1 MIQATFLAVNTMHNS
16 FKTRRLLFAVLPL
29 VALGLGGCGSD
40 SNPLPSNFSPD
51 PEPWELFILG
61 DNDPAS
67 RLVINAGSAA
77 GVYEFRMT
85 EPDHFSWQEVGEEGQ
100 STQPDKALMLFL
112 KAWHM
117 LYGDEWA
124 DGRLQTL
131 DTRTGTQFNLALR
144 LSRPLLDE
152 ETQEMVFQARLVS
165 QLSENL
171 KAATPD
177 SGAPLASRMP
187 TGQWKGQ
194 TTLWVENATGVP
206 HHRLSEGIKFETRQL
221 PLASTPKG
229 VSLVQDAVAATGASS
244 VVNTDIENPTW
255 PTGDCKNEYL
265 QARLDGLAPNLTF
278 SNWKEFVVAYT
289 KARNDLQAYNLTQDE
304 FLAVARAYLLPCN
317 PVVTDGSPDMPANV
331 ALIKTILT
339 KALWDGLTTQMV
351 VNETLTAAQQATF
364 TYDNFL
370 TMAGKYPF
378 FCGEPGIHQLNGN
391 SSPEEACRRDLA
403 AFFAHATQETGAHDP
418 NLVPSGTPYWKQ
430 AFAKTRE
437 GSCYLGDVCNPVTA
451 QCPQQYVSK
460 CSPTVTDGCPKP
472 CDKYDPDVSAA
483 GGTCPPDF
491 TCSGHYY
498 GRGFMQLSYYFNYL
512 GFGGQIL
519 NDPKQF
525 VSNPDLV
532 AQNGLFSLG
541 SAFWFYM
548 SPQPPKPSMHD
559 LITGGG
565 GYHPAASYGKVALV
579 EESYLD
585 WQGNTQT
592 ANNPVDKFMVSIS
605 VINGGVE
612 CSPADKPGITPDEA
626 AQAKGEAINRM
637 QYYSSLLTYL
647 GATLTSLETSYASN
661 TTGCTI
667 ENGSP
672 FSTNLG
678 PTSIG
683 YAPRWWLAA
692 DSYDKCG
699 PVSWQ
704 AQPPLALASEKSRE
718 VCLDICGSTCE

>member
-1 MIQATFLAVNTMHNS
+1 MQNP
-16 FKTRRLLFAVLPL
+16 FKTRRLLLAALPL

-67 RLVINAGSAA
+67 RLVINPGSAA

-85 EPDHFSWQEVGEEGQ
+85 EPDHFSWQEVDEEGQ

-177 SGAPLASRMP
+177 SGAPLTSRMP
-187 TGQWKGQ
+187 TGQWRGQ
-194 TTLWVENATGVP
+194 STLWVENATGVP
-206 HHRLSEGIKFETRQL
+206 HHRLSEGIRFETLQL

-229 VSLVQDAVAATGASS
+229 ISLVQDAVAATPSNG

-265 QARLDGLAPNLTF
+265 TNQNY
-278 SNWKEFVVAYT
+278 SNWKEFVVAYNR
-289 KARNDLQAYNLTQDE
+289 ARKDLLAYNLTEDE
-304 FLAVARAYLLPCN
+304 ILAVSRAYMMPCD
-317 PVVTDGSPDMPANV
+317 PVVTDGSPDIPANV

-339 KALWDGLTTQMV
+339 QDLWDGLTTQMV
-351 VNETLTAAQQATF
+351 VNETLTTAQQATF

-370 TMAGKYPF
+370 KMAGKYPF
-378 FCGEPGIHQLNGN
+378 FCGEPGIYQLNGK
-391 SSPEEACRRDLA
+391 SSPEEACRRELA

-418 NLVPSGTPYWKQ
+418 NLIPSRTPYWQQ
-430 AFAKTRE
+430 AFATTRE
-437 GSCYLGDVCNPVTA
+437 NGCYLGDICNPVSA
-451 QCPQQYVSK
+451 LCPEQYVSK
-460 CSPTVTDGCPKP
+460 CPQNPTDDIHDPKYQNCPKP
-472 CDKYDPDVSAA
+472 CDQYDPGVNAA
-483 GGTCPPDF
+483 GGTCPPGF
-491 TCSGHYY
+491 TCSGHFY

-519 NDPKQF
+519 NDPQQF

-559 LITGGG
+559 VITGGG
-565 GYHPAASYGKVALV
+565 GYHPTAPNGNVALV
-579 EESYLD
+579 KESYID
-585 WQGNTQT
+585 WQGQTQT
-592 ANNPVDKFMVSIS
+592 GNNPVDKFMMSIS

-612 CSPADKPGITPDEA
+612 CSPEQKYPNPTDEQKTLI
-626 AQAKGEAINRM
+626 AQARAQAISRM
-637 QYYSSLLTYL
+637 QYFNSLLTYF
-647 GATLTSLETSYASN
+647 GATLTTLEQGYASN

-667 ENGSP
+667 DNGSP

>member
-1 MIQATFLAVNTMHNS
+1 MNNPC
-16 FKTRRLLFAVLPL
+16 KTRWPLLAALPL
-29 VALGLGGCGSD
+29 LSLVLSGCGSG
-40 SNPLPSNFSPD
+40 SNPLPSNFNPD
-51 PEPWELFILG
+51 QEPWELFILG

-67 RLVINAGSAA
+67 RLVINPASEA
-77 GVYEFRMT
+77 GVYDFRMT
-85 EPDHFSWQEVGEEGQ
+85 TPDHFSWQEVDEEEQ
-100 STQPDKALMLFL
+100 SAQPDKALMLFL

-131 DTRTGTQFNLALR
+131 DFQTGAQFNLALR

-152 ETQEMVFQARLVS
+152 DTQEMVFQARLVS
-165 QLSENL
+165 QLSDNL
-171 KAATPD
+171 KQATPNN
-177 SGAPLASRMP
+177 GIPLARVMP
-187 TGQWKGQ
+187 TGQWTGE

-206 HHRLSEGIKFETRQL
+206 HHRLSEGIKYETRQL
-221 PLASTPKG
+221 PLATKQEG
-229 VSLVQDAVAATGASS
+229 ISLVRDAVAATSANN

-265 QARLDGLAPNLTF
+265 KNQNY
-278 SNWKEFVVAYT
+278 SNWKEFVVAYNR
-289 KARNDLQAYNLTQDE
+289 ARKDLQAYKLTEDE
-304 FLAVARAYLLPCN
+304 ILAVSRAYMMPCD

-331 ALIKTILT
+331 ALIKSMLT
-339 KALWDGLTTQMV
+339 QDLWDGLTTQMV
-351 VNETLTAAQQATF
+351 VNEMLTAAQRATF

-370 TMAGKYPF
+370 KMAGKYPF
-378 FCGEPGIHQLNGN
+378 FCGEPGIYPRNGDQ
-391 SSPEEACRRDLA
+391 PTEACRRELA

-418 NLVPSGTPYWKQ
+418 TLTIPLWKQ
-430 AFAKTRE
+430 AFAQTRE
-437 GSCYLGDVCNPVTA
+437 GSCYLGDVCRPLTA

-460 CSPTVTDGCPKP
+460 CSPTVTDDCPKP
-472 CDKYDPDVSAA
+472 CTTYDPDVTPA
-483 GGTCPPDF
+483 GGTCPPHF

-559 LITGGG
+559 VITGGG
-565 GYHPAASYGKVALV
+565 GYHPTAPYGNVALV
-579 EESYLD
+579 KESYID
-585 WQGNTQT
+585 WQGQTQT

-605 VINGGVE
+605 VINGAVE
-612 CSPADKPGITPDEA
+612 CSVTGQGQQ
-626 AQAKGEAINRM
+626 QAISRM
-637 QYYSSLLTYL
+637 NFYSNLLSYL
-647 GATLTSLETSYASN
+647 GASLTPLEKGYASN

-667 ENGSP
+667 DNGNP
-672 FSTNLG
+672 FSTNTG
-678 PTSIG
+678 VPTSIG

-718 VCLDICGSTCE
+718 VCLDICGSNCK

>member
-1 MIQATFLAVNTMHNS
+1 MNNPC
-16 FKTRRLLFAVLPL
+16 KTRWPLLAALPL
-29 VALGLGGCGSD
+29 LSLVLSGCGSG
-40 SNPLPSNFSPD
+40 SNPLPSNFNPD
-51 PEPWELFILG
+51 QEPWELFILG

-67 RLVINAGSAA
+67 RLVINPASEA
-77 GVYEFRMT
+77 GVYDFRMT
-85 EPDHFSWQEVGEEGQ
+85 TPDHFSWQVVDEEEQ
-100 STQPDKALMLFL
+100 SAQPDKALMLFL

-131 DTRTGTQFNLALR
+131 DFQTGAQFNLALR
-144 LSRPLLDE
+144 LGRPLLNE

-165 QLSENL
+165 QLSDNL
-171 KAATPD
+171 KQATPNN
-177 SGAPLASRMP
+177 GIPLARVMP
-187 TGQWKGQ
+187 TGQWTGE

-206 HHRLSEGIKFETRQL
+206 HHRLSEGIKYETRQL
-221 PLASTPKG
+221 PLASTQPG
-229 VSLVQDAVAATGASS
+229 LSLVRDAVAATSANN

-265 QARLDGLAPNLTF
+265 KNQNY
-278 SNWKEFVVAYT
+278 SNWKEFVVAYNR
-289 KARNDLQAYNLTQDE
+289 ARKDLQAYKLTEDE
-304 FLAVARAYLLPCN
+304 ILAVSRAYMMPCD

-331 ALIKTILT
+331 ALIKSMLT
-339 KALWDGLTTQMV
+339 QDLWDGLTTQMV
-351 VNETLTAAQQATF
+351 VNEMLTAAQRATF

-370 TMAGKYPF
+370 KMAGKYPF
-378 FCGEPGIHQLNGN
+378 FCGEPGIYPRNGDQ
-391 SSPEEACRRDLA
+391 PTEACRRELA

-418 NLVPSGTPYWKQ
+418 TLTIPLWKQ
-430 AFAKTRE
+430 AFAQTRE
-437 GSCYLGDVCNPVTA
+437 GSCYLGDVCRPLTA

-460 CSPTVTDGCPKP
+460 CSPTVTDDCPKP
-472 CDKYDPDVSAA
+472 CTTYDPDVTPA

>member
-1 MIQATFLAVNTMHNS
+1 MNHPC
-16 FKTRRLLFAVLPL
+16 KTRWPLLTAVPL
-29 VALGLGGCGSD
+29 LSLVLGGCGSD
-40 SNPLPSNFSPD
+40 SNPLPSNFSPVQ
-51 PEPWELFILG
+51 EPWELFVLG

-67 RLVINAGSAA
+67 RLVINPSSEA

-85 EPDHFSWQEVGEEGQ
+85 EPDHFSWLEVDEEGQ
-100 STQPDKALMLFL
+100 SAQPDKALMLFL

-124 DGRLQTL
+124 DGRLLTL
-131 DTRTGTQFNLALR
+131 DAQTGSQFNLALR
-144 LSRPLLDE
+144 LSRPLLNE

-165 QLSENL
+165 QLSDNL
-171 KAATPD
+171 KQATPN
-177 SGAPLASRMP
+177 SGAPLALRMP
-187 TGQWKGQ
+187 TGQWTGQ

-206 HHRLSEGIKFETRQL
+206 HHRLSEGIKYETRQL
-221 PLASTPKG
+221 PLAYTPKG
-229 VSLVQDAVAATGASS
+229 ISLVQDAVAATSS
-244 VVNTDIENPTW
+244 NGVVNTDIENPTW

-265 QARLDGLAPNLTF
+265 TNQNF
-278 SNWKEFVVAYT
+278 SNWKEFVVAYNQ
-289 KARNDLQAYNLTQDE
+289 ARKDLQAYKLTE
-304 FLAVARAYLLPCN
+304 EEILAVSRAYMMPCD
-317 PVVTDGSPDMPANV
+317 PVVTDGSPDVPANV
-331 ALIKTILT
+331 ALIKSILT
-339 KALWDGLTTQMV
+339 QDLWDGLTTQMV
-351 VNETLTAAQQATF
+351 VNEMLTAAQRATF

-370 TMAGKYPF
+370 KMAGKYPF
-378 FCGEPGIHQLNGN
+378 FCGEPGVYQLNGK
-391 SSPEEACRRDLA
+391 SSLEEACRRDLA

-430 AFAKTRE
+430 AFATTRE
-437 GSCYLGDVCNPVTA
+437 NGCYLGDICNPVSA
-451 QCPQQYVSK
+451 LCPEQYVSK
-460 CSPTVTDGCPKP
+460 CPQNPTDDIHDPKYQNCPKP
-472 CDKYDPDVSAA
+472 CDQYDPGVNAA

-491 TCSGHYY
+491 TCSGHFY

-559 LITGGG
+559 VITGGG
-565 GYHPAASYGKVALV
+565 GYHPTAPSGNVALV
-579 EESYLD
+579 KESYID
-585 WQGNTQT
+585 WQGQTQT
-592 ANNPVDKFMVSIS
+592 GNNPVDKFMMSIS

-612 CSPADKPGITPDEA
+612 CSPEQKYPNPTDEEKTLI
-626 AQAKGEAINRM
+626 AQARAQAISRM
-637 QYYSSLLTYL
+637 QYFNSLLTYF
-647 GATLTSLETSYASN
+647 GATLTTLEQGYASN

-667 ENGSP
+667 DNGSP

>member
-1 MIQATFLAVNTMHNS
+1 MRIGVSMNTPSCQSQWYCLTLIILLTF
-16 FKTRRLLFAVLPL
+16 
-29 VALGLGGCGSD
+29 GLSGCGSD
-40 SNPLPSNFSPD
+40 SNSLPSNFSPNQ
-51 PEPWELFILG
+51 EPWELFILG
-61 DNDPAS
+61 DNNPAS
-67 RLVINAGSAA
+67 SLAISSAPES
-77 GVYEFRMT
+77 GGYQVRMT
-85 EPDHFSWQEVGEEGQ
+85 APDHFSWREIDEEGQ
-100 STQPDKALMLFL
+100 SPQPDKALMLFL
-112 KAWHM
+112 KAWH
-117 LYGDEWA
+117 LIYGDEWA
-124 DGRLQTL
+124 DGRLRVQGTV
-131 DTRTGTQFNLALR
+131 TGARFNLAIR

-152 ETQEMVFQARLVS
+152 ENQEIVFQARLVS

-171 KAATPD
+171 RQATPND
-177 SGAPLASRMP
+177 DITLAQGMP
-187 TGQWKGQ
+187 TGRWTGH

-221 PLASTPKG
+221 PLAASTEG
-229 VSLVQDAVAATGASS
+229 GISVLRDAVAADPVK
-244 VVNTDIENPTW
+244 VVNTDVENPIW

-265 QARLDGLAPNLTF
+265 QARLDGLVPNLTF
-278 SNWKEFVVAYT
+278 SDWKEFVVAYT
-289 KARNDLQAYNLTQDE
+289 RARKDLQAYKLTEDE
-304 FLAVARAYLLPCN
+304 ILAVSRAYLLPCN

-331 ALIKTILT
+331 ALIKSILT
-339 KALWDGLTTQMV
+339 QDLWDGLTTQMV
-351 VNETLTAAQQATF
+351 VNETLTEAQRATF

-370 TMAGKYPF
+370 KMAGKYPF
-378 FCGEPGIHQLNGN
+378 LCGEPGVYQLNGK
-391 SSPEEACRRDLA
+391 SSPEEACRRELA

-418 NLVPSGTPYWKQ
+418 TLTIPLWKQ
-430 AFAKTRE
+430 AFAQTRE
-437 GSCYLGDVCNPVTA
+437 GSCYLGDVCRPLTA

-460 CSPTVTDGCPKP
+460 CSPTVTDDCPKP
-472 CDKYDPDVSAA
+472 CTTYDPDVSAA

-559 LITGGG
+559 VITGGG
-565 GYHPAASYGKVALV
+565 GYHPTAPYGNLALA
-579 EESYLD
+579 EESYID
-585 WQGNTQT
+585 WQGQAQT
-592 ANNPVDKFMVSIS
+592 GNNPVDKFMVSIS
-605 VINGGVE
+605 VINGAVE
-612 CSPADKPGITPDEA
+612 CSPEQKYPNPTDDEIKLI
-626 AQAKGEAINRM
+626 AQARAQAISRLKYFNN
-637 QYYSSLLTYL
+637 LLTYL
-647 GATLTSLETSYASN
+647 GATLTDQEKGYASN
-661 TTGCTI
+661 IIGCTI
-667 ENGSP
+667 DNGSP

-718 VCLDICGSTCE
+718 VCLDICGSTCK

>member
-1 MIQATFLAVNTMHNS
+1 MDPNPIAQAWQSITMNNPLKTGRLFLA
-16 FKTRRLLFAVLPL
+16 ALPL
-29 VALGLGGCGSD
+29 LSLVLGGCGSNN
-40 SNPLPSNFSPD
+40 NPLPSNFTAD
-51 PEPWELFILG
+51 QEPWELFILG
-61 DNDPAS
+61 DGNPTSTLAIRS
-67 RLVINAGSAA
+67 TPEAGL
-77 GVYEFRMT
+77 YEVRMT
-85 EPDHFSWQEVGEEGQ
+85 TPDHFSWQEVDEKGQ
-100 STQPDKALMLFL
+100 SDQPDKALMLFL
-112 KAWHM
+112 KAWQL
-117 LYGDEWA
+117 LYGDVWA
-124 DGRLQTL
+124 DGRLQSQ
-131 DTRTGTQFNLALR
+131 DIQTGRATNLAIS

-152 ETQEMVFQARLVS
+152 ETQEMVFQARLAS

-171 KAATPD
+171 ANAIPN
-177 SGAPLASRMP
+177 SGIPLARVMP
-187 TGQWKGQ
+187 TGHWTGQ

-206 HHRLSEGIKFETRQL
+206 HHRLSDGIKFETLQL

-229 VSLVQDAVAATGASS
+229 ISLVQDAVAATPSNG

-265 QARLDGLAPNLTF
+265 TNQNY
-278 SNWKEFVVAYT
+278 SNWKEFVVAYNR
-289 KARNDLQAYNLTQDE
+289 ARKDLQAYKLTEDE
-304 FLAVARAYLLPCN
+304 ILAVSRAYMMPCD

-331 ALIKTILT
+331 ALIKSMLT
-339 KALWDGLTTQMV
+339 QDLWDGLTTQMV
-351 VNETLTAAQQATF
+351 VNEMLTAAQRATF

-370 TMAGKYPF
+370 KMAGKYPF
-378 FCGEPGIHQLNGN
+378 FCGEPGIYPRNGDQ
-391 SSPEEACRRDLA
+391 PTEACRRELA

-418 NLVPSGTPYWKQ
+418 TLTIPLWKQ
-430 AFAKTRE
+430 AFAQTRE
-437 GSCYLGDVCNPVTA
+437 GSCYLGDVCRPLTA

-460 CSPTVTDGCPKP
+460 CSPTVTDDCPKP
-472 CDKYDPDVSAA
+472 CTTYDPDVTPA
-483 GGTCPPDF
+483 GGTCPPHF

-559 LITGGG
+559 VITGGG
-565 GYHPAASYGKVALV
+565 GYHPTAPYGNVALV
-579 EESYLD
+579 KESYID
-585 WQGNTQT
+585 WQGQTQT

-605 VINGGVE
+605 VINGAVE
-612 CSPADKPGITPDEA
+612 CSVTGQGQQ
-626 AQAKGEAINRM
+626 QAISRM
-637 QYYSSLLTYL
+637 NFYSNLLSYL
-647 GATLTSLETSYASN
+647 GASLTPLEKGYASN

-667 ENGSP
+667 DNGNP
-672 FSTNLG
+672 FSTNTG
-678 PTSIG
+678 VPTSIG

-718 VCLDICGSTCE
+718 VCLDICGSNCE